1 MVYDSF
7 IDSLYTAIKGKGVN
21 KNDEKI
27 SVNDYTLDDIKT
39 VCHCDM
45 LSKKKYNV
53 CKAFE

>member
-7 IDSLYTAIKGKGVN
+7 IDSLYTAIKGKGVY

-45 LSKKKYNV
+45 LSKIKYNV